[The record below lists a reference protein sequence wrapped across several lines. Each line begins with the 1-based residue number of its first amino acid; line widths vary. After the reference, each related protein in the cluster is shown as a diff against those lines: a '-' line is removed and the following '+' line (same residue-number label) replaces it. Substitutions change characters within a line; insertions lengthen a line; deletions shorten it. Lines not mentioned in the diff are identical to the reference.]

1 MARILKNSRVI
12 FTVKN
17 FQNDMSKNQ
26 NNDFS
31 CFWQAKDKFSSLFKT
46 QSKAKVIIL
55 KGKKTVYRFR
65 IFFSFLLVYKIYLFQ
80 RQTFALLKRMHATK
94 VLWDLT

>member
-31 CFWQAKDKFSSLFKT
+31 YFWQAKDKFSSLIKT

-55 KGKKTVYRFR
+55 KGKKKRHIVFA
-65 IFFSFLLVYKIYLFQ
+65 FFSVKYIYFKDRRSLS
-80 RQTFALLKRMHATK
+80 
-94 VLWDLT
+94 

>member
-46 QSKAKVIIL
+46 QSKAKG
-55 KGKKTVYRFR
+55 KKKTVYRLR
-65 IFFSFLLVYKIYLFQ
+65 IFFSSLLVYKIYLFQ
-80 RQTFALLKRMHATK
+80 RQTFALLKRMHATE